1 MTDSQPGPRAG
12 LESVPITTPAG
23 PDRRPSRREMIFM
36 STTQT
41 ALFVGLVLGIVATFG
56 GFGSFLVVL
65 VFGAIGLVV
74 GRVMEGKLDLRSLTG
89 QSSAKL

>member
-1 MTDSQPGPRAG
+1 
-12 LESVPITTPAG
+12 
-23 PDRRPSRREMIFM
+23 MIFM

-56 GFGSFLVVL
+56 GFGYFLVVL
-65 VFGAIGLVV
+65 VFGVVGLVV
-74 GRVMEGKLDLRSLTG
+74 GRVLEGKLDLRSLTG

>member
-1 MTDSQPGPRAG
+1 MTYFQPGPRAG
-12 LESVPITTPAG
+12 LESVATTTPAG

>member
-1 MTDSQPGPRAG
+1 MTDSQPGPGRAG
-12 LESVPITTPAG
+12 IRPHLAG
-23 PDRRPSRREMIFM
+23 RFYRHPTHRSREMIFM

>member
-1 MTDSQPGPRAG
+1 
-12 LESVPITTPAG
+12 
-23 PDRRPSRREMIFM
+23 M

-56 GFGSFLVVL
+56 GFGTFVVVL

-74 GRVMEGKLDLRSLTG
+74 GRVLEGKLDLRSLTG
-89 QSSAKL
+89 QSSAKLRDDHHRQRPRRAIAAGRRG